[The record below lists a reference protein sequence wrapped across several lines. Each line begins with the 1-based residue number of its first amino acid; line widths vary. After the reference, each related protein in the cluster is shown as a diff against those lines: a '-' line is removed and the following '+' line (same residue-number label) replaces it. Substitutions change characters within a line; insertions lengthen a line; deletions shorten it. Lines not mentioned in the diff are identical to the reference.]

1 MKSPQSW
8 LAGRALRLAL
18 AASAVGQFMAVPTLF
33 AQQEAAKEPAGADA
47 TELAPML
54 VTGSMIPTTDIVGLT
69 PVEVFSQVEIQKF
82 GAANVSDV
90 VRRVPAV
97 VGAQVN
103 EGMGNGGDGSTQINI
118 RGIPGGT
125 LVLINGRRVAPIAFA
140 DSAVDL
146 NMIPM
151 AAIERIEVLKDG
163 ASAIYGADAVF
174 GVVNVILRKEFEGVD
189 LYGYYGNTTE
199 RDAAKQQYSFTS
211 GTSSGRGSFV
221 VGGNYYKANSLYS
234 QDRKRSRVDLS
245 KRDQNYLSNS
255 SSSSNPGRFRV
266 RNDARGGGQL
276 YDATKAGDAPVFVTI
291 NKSATGTPV
300 YAADGVTLIGTKYSP
315 ADYHLNGDP
324 TNPAASLNSP
334 PDAARLAEE
343 SYPYDRFPF
352 PLYTPALRAAERYSV
367 FGNGEYQLFEKQD
380 TANIFIET
388 LYSKNRSQNGLA
400 PTPITQS
407 TAGFGLP
414 ASNPWNPFGVDI
426 PNWNYRMLELGPR
439 TDTVE
444 KDAFRF
450 VSGLKGQIPES
461 SWAWEVAFVYSQEE
475 GENIEGGDISASG
488 LQAAAASTDYAT
500 AFNPFGVSGT
510 PPGAVSQVDQALI
523 TLGRSQLI
531 SVEANVNGKIFD
543 LPGGAVTLGTGAQH
557 REEEGSSTPDGNKEA
572 GNSVGFNQAYELR
585 GERDVDSVYGEIFV
599 PIFGEDNRLP
609 GLYSLNL
616 RGAGRYEDYSDFG
629 NTTKPAVKLGWQP
642 IDETFTAHVSYSQS
656 FQAPTYTDLYYRQ
669 QSFPEIRNPYTG
681 AFDQMDV
688 FYLGGNTQE
697 SMGYGFPNVEPL
709 EAENILAGGEW
720 RPKQVPGLKLGLD
733 YFRVSRDNV
742 PIQSAEFIINSN
754 FQTGG
759 PGVGAYSNLI
769 DYDPVGQT
777 YNRII
782 APTINALSDT
792 LDGFDISARY
802 ELGLERIGLD
812 GFGKLT
818 FEMNWQYL
826 LTYEQTFS
834 FGKRDRLGDYSP
846 DEVGYE
852 SLPRLKG
859 YGSMFWNWKDLEM
872 GFFANYTSA
881 YQDANFLLVPDTIP
895 EPREVSDYLTF
906 DIQASY
912 MFPYQIKFTAGCLN
926 VTDEIVPLVVGSFAD
941 NYDRSLVDLRQRF
954 WYASLS
960 KRF

>member
-1 MKSPQSW
+1 MKTPN
-8 LAGRALRLAL
+8 ARLASHAL
-18 AASAVGQFMAVPTLF
+18 KLAFAASAVGQFMAGPTVL
-33 AQQEAAKEPAGADA
+33 AQQASTDADA
-47 TELAPML
+47 TELAPIL
-54 VTGSMIPTTDIVGLT
+54 ITGSLIPTTDIVGLT

-90 VRRVPAV
+90 VRRIPAV

-211 GTSSGRGSFV
+211 GTSSDKGSFV

-234 QDRKRSRVDLS
+234 QDRKRSRVDVS
-245 KRDQNYLSNS
+245 NRNQTYLSNS
-255 SSSSNPGRFRV
+255 SASSNPGRFRV
-266 RNDARGGGQL
+266 RNDARGGGAL
-276 YDATKAGDAPVFVTI
+276 YDATKAADAQVNVTV
-291 NKSATGTPV
+291 NKSAAGTPV
-300 YAADGVTLIGTKYSP
+300 VGADGVTVIGRKYAPS
-315 ADYHLNGDP
+315 DYHLNTDP
-324 TNPAASLNSP
+324 TTPASSLDSP
-334 PDAARLAEE
+334 AGPDRIAEE
-343 SYPYDRFPF
+343 VYPFDRFPF
-352 PLYTPALRAAERYSV
+352 PLYTPALRGAERYSV
-367 FGNGEYQLFEKQD
+367 FGNGEYKL
-380 TANIFIET
+380 IEDSLKMFMET
-388 LYSKNRSQNGLA
+388 MYSKSKSQNALA

-407 TAGFGLP
+407 TAGFAIP

-426 PNWNYRMLELGPR
+426 PTWNYRMLELGPR

-444 KDAFRF
+444 KDSFRF
-450 VSGLKGQIPES
+450 VTGLRGQIPES
-461 SWAWEVAFVYSQEE
+461 SWGWEVGFVYSKEE
-475 GENIEGGDISASG
+475 GQNIEGGDISAPG
-488 LQAAAASTDYAT
+488 LQAAANSTDYGT
-500 AFNPFGVSGT
+500 AFNPFGVAGT
-510 PPGAVSQVDQALI
+510 PRAAVDGFDQALI
-523 TLGRSQLI
+523 TLGNSQLI
-531 SVEANVNGKIFD
+531 SVDANVSGNLFE
-543 LPGGAVTLGTGAQH
+543 LPGGSVTMGAGAQH
-557 REEEGSSTPDGNKEA
+557 REEEGSSIPDGNKEA
-572 GNSVGFNQAYELR
+572 GNSVGYNQSYALE
-585 GERDVDSVYGEIFV
+585 GERDVDSVYGEIVV
-599 PIFGEDNRLP
+599 PIFGEGNRVP
-609 GLYSLNL
+609 GLYSLNV
-616 RGAGRYEDYSDFG
+616 RAAGRFEDYSDFG
-629 NTTKPAVKLGWQP
+629 NTTKPAFKLGWQP
-642 IDETFTAHVSYSQS
+642 IDDTFTTHVSYSQS
-656 FQAPTYTDLYYRQ
+656 FQAPTYTELYYRQ

-681 AFDQMDV
+681 AFEQIDV
-688 FYLGGNTQE
+688 FYLGGNTEE

-733 YFRVSRDNV
+733 YFKVSRDNV

-769 DYDPVGQT
+769 DYDAVGQA
-777 YNRII
+777 YNRVV
-782 APTINALSDT
+782 APTINALSDE

-812 GFGKLT
+812 GYGKVT

-826 LTYEQTFS
+826 LTYEQSFS
-834 FGKRDRLGDYSP
+834 FGSRDRLGDYSP

-872 GFFANYTSA
+872 GFFANYTGA

-906 DIQASY
+906 DIQATY
-912 MFPYQIKFTAGCLN
+912 TFPYQIRLTAGCLN